1 METKTIIFWVLIA
14 AYIIPG
20 VIFGF
25 KKLSGHPDSEA
36 YFKRLGC
43 PLWFMQ
49 LLGFIEVG
57 CNILIVF
64 NATRMYAIG
73 VLFVTL
79 IVGAYYTHAR
89 YKDLKKDMVEPLF
102 TGLLLVAIFSFTFWI

>member
-1 METKTIIFWVLIA
+1 MEIKTIIFWVLIV

-36 YFKRLGC
+36 YFKRWGY
-43 PLWFMQ
+43 PLWFMH
-49 LLGFIEVG
+49 LLGFTEIA
-57 CNILIVF
+57 CSILIMF

-73 VLFVTL
+73 VFAILV
-79 IVGAYYTHAR
+79 VGAFCTHVR
-89 YKDLKKDMVEPLF
+89 YKDSRQDMLKPVFVGM
-102 TGLLLVAIFSFTFWI
+102 LLAVIFSFTFFI